1 MRTVFH
7 AAAALAVCVGATPV
21 FAQTSG
27 ADPDA
32 YPEGTEDGTVF
43 DGDWIQIGVGAGYAP
58 DYDGSDD
65 YEAFPLPLIQGSLGG
80 IGIQPRPAGVALDLV
95 PDGDGNV
102 AFTLGPVL
110 RVRTGRTGDIEDP
123 VVAAAGKLDTA
134 IEVGPTAGVSVSGVL
149 NPYDSLSFN
158 VDARWDIAG
167 AHDGRTIS
175 PGISYFTPV
184 SRGAAVSLGLSAEH
198 ADDDFN
204 DYYFSVTPTQAL
216 ASGLPTYNA
225 GGGFNK
231 LGATL
236 LGGFD
241 LDGDL
246 ANGGL
251 AIFAIGG
258 YSRMIGDAADSP
270 FVALRG
276 SRDQWLVGAGVGY
289 TF

>member
-1 MRTVFH
+1 MRQLLHATVAIAAIL
-7 AAAALAVCVGATPV
+7 AAAPAMG
-21 FAQTSG
+21 QTQG

-32 YPEGTEDGTVF
+32 YPEGIEDGTVF
-43 DGDWIQIGVGAGYAP
+43 DGDWIQVGVGLGLSP

-65 YEAFPLPLIQGSLGG
+65 YEVFPLPLIQGSVAG
-80 IGIQPRPAGVALDLV
+80 IGIQPRAAGVALDLL
-95 PDGDGNV
+95 PDGDGDV
-102 AFTLGPVL
+102 AFTFGPVV

-123 VVAAAGKLDTA
+123 VVAAAGELDTA
-134 IEVGPTAGVSVSGVL
+134 IEVGPTAGISYSGLL
-149 NPYDSLSFN
+149 NPYDSISFT

-167 AHDGRTIS
+167 AHEGMIIS
-175 PGISYFTPV
+175 PGVSYFTPI

-216 ASGLPTYNA
+216 ASGLPTYDA
-225 GGGFNK
+225 EAGFNK
-231 LGATL
+231 VGATL
-236 LGGFD
+236 ITGFD

-251 AIFAIGG
+251 AIFAMGG
-258 YSRMIGDAADSP
+258 YSRVIGDAADSP

-276 SRDQWLVGAGVGY
+276 SRDQWLVGAGLGY